1 MRTLEEEEE
10 EGVVRILEQFL
21 LENILELVLLLVL
34 GFVEEEVE
42 SCWRCPE
49 VLH

>member
-10 EGVVRILEQFL
+10 EGVVRILELFL
-21 LENILELVLLLVL
+21 LVVL

-42 SCWRCPE
+42 SCWRCPG

>member
-10 EGVVRILEQFL
+10 EGVVRILELF
-21 LENILELVLLLVL
+21 LLLVL
-34 GFVEEEVE
+34 GCVEEEVE
-42 SCWRCPE
+42 SCWRCPG

>member
-10 EGVVRILEQFL
+10 EGVVRIQEQLL
-21 LENILELVLLLVL
+21 LEDILELFLLLVL
-34 GFVEEEVE
+34 GCVEEEVE
-42 SCWRCPE
+42 SCWRCPG